1 MKKIQ
6 TEFSYLSDNKETALI
21 KIAGEVD
28 LTTMT
33 EFADFIAKMID
44 LPCKNLVFDL
54 QHLRYMNS
62 TGFGKLASLAIEE
75 KEKGGRE
82 MFFCSMQP
90 AILSTYTLFGLEN
103 IWQQFPSVDAALAS
117 LRTTNVA
124 APVKEEK
131 VMFPLIRSCTNCRRP
146 SNFSKPGH
154 YKCPYCNTI
163 HQVDDKGNLTQV
175 AAPKKKAPEAPVEQV
190 NDEIDISLPSD
201 AIHLSRVRDFIFAF
215 FVDIFSDQE
224 RADMAMAVDE
234 ACENAIEHAHKF
246 DRNKRIY
253 LHLELG
259 TQKVSLTIKDS
270 GENTFKNL
278 VQAEHVNQDQLKRT
292 GRGMGLFL
300 IKQIMDEVNIKP
312 TEKWG
317 TAITMTKLI
326 KKKD

>member
-1 MKKIQ
+1 MKKIL
-6 TEFSYLSDNKETALI
+6 TEFNYLSESKDRALI
-21 KIAGEVD
+21 KIAGDVD

-33 EFADFIAKMID
+33 EFADFINKMME
-44 LPCKNLVFDL
+44 LPCKTMIFDL
-54 QHLRYMNS
+54 KNLRYMNS

-82 MFFCSMQP
+82 MLFCNMQP
-90 AILSTYTLFGLEN
+90 AILSTYSLFGLEN

-117 LRTTNVA
+117 LQSGQ
-124 APVKEEK
+124 PVVNEDK
-131 VMFPLIRSCTNCRRP
+131 VMFPLIRSCTNCHRP

-163 HQVDDKGNLTQV
+163 HQLDEKGTLAQI
-175 AAPKKKAPEAPVEQV
+175 AAPKKKTQEQSAEQI

-201 AIHLSRVRDFIFAF
+201 AIHLSRVRDFIFSF
-215 FVDIFSDQE
+215 FSDTFSDQE
-224 RADMAMAVDE
+224 RTDMAMAVDE

-253 LHLELG
+253 LHLEISL
-259 TQKVSLTIKDS
+259 QKVSLTIKDS
-270 GENTFKNL
+270 GENSFKNL

-317 TAITMTKLI
+317 TAITMTKYV
-326 KKKD
+326 KKKE